1 MYKVLDIKNNFQNND
16 IIYVEEHLKC
26 TISIAEVI
34 NILQNK
40 KYILQIIT
48 VVYFIDAEK
57 INELVKTRYIVN
69 NLL

>member
-1 MYKVLDIKNNFQNND
+1 MIEMYKVLDIKNNFQNND

-40 KYILQIIT
+40 KYIL
-48 VVYFIDAEK
+48 
-57 INELVKTRYIVN
+57 
-69 NLL
+69 